1 MATILSIL
9 VYFGFIIAVGTF
21 FAKRNNNLNEYIIG
35 NRSNN
40 KWVTAISAQASD
52 MSSWLLMGLPGAIY
66 LSGLSAASGVWTA
79 IGLVIGTFLN
89 WHFVAE
95 KLRRYSALA
104 GDAITLPQYFE
115 NRFGDKTNLLR
126 VISGIIIIVFCTLY
140 TASGLNAGG
149 KLFAIIFPS
158 LSYQA
163 ALLCTLLIVVL
174 YTVIGGF
181 KAVCWTDLFQ
191 GMLMLIALMIIPMVV
206 LGKVD
211 PAESARNMMQA
222 GEGYFSLLMSTS
234 GESLPF
240 RSIIN
245 DLAWGLGYFGIPY
258 VLIRFMATK
267 NPASIGA
274 SKRIAM
280 VWVSISLFAS
290 CFLGVVGRIYF
301 GDAFIANP
309 SEAETIFI
317 KLALD
322 TCAPFIAGILL
333 SAILAALMSTA
344 DSQLLS
350 ASSSFTNDI
359 VKIITRSSL
368 SSRTEV
374 AISRGCIVTIS
385 IIAGYL
391 ALDENQTVMSMV
403 QYAWAGFGAAF
414 GPLVLLSLF
423 SRRMNYK
430 GAIASMVTGFLVTV
444 LWNNF
449 LASVTGVYELV
460 PGFIL
465 ALIAGLVVSHL
476 TEMPHKD
483 VLSQYDA
490 LASKKQRTL

>member
-1 MATILSIL
+1 MTTLVSII
-9 VYFGFIIAVGTF
+9 VYFVFITSVGTIF
-21 FAKRNNNLNEYIIG
+21 SKRNNNLNEYIIG
-35 NRSNN
+35 GRSNN

-52 MSSWLLMGLPGAIY
+52 MSSWLLMGLPGVLY
-66 LSGLSAASGVWTA
+66 LNGLGAASGVWTA

-89 WHFVAE
+89 WHLVAE

-104 GDAITLPQYFE
+104 SDSITIPQYFE
-115 NRFGDKTNLLR
+115 NRFNDKTNLLR
-126 VISGIIIIVFCTLY
+126 IISGVIIIVFCTLY

-158 LSYQA
+158 LSYHI
-163 ALLCTLLIVVL
+163 ALCCTLVIVVL

-191 GMLMLIALMIIPMVV
+191 GMLMLLALIIIPLVV
-206 LGKVD
+206 LGKIDAV
-211 PAESARNMMQA
+211 ESANNIKLA
-222 GEGYFSLLMSTS
+222 GEGYFSLIKNTS
-234 GESLPF
+234 GETLPLT
-240 RSIIN
+240 SIIN

-258 VLIRFMATK
+258 VLVRFMATK
-267 NPASIGA
+267 DPDTIKT

-280 VWVSISLFAS
+280 VWVVLSLGAS
-290 CFLGVVGRIYF
+290 CLLGVIGRMYF
-301 GDAFIANP
+301 GNSFINTP

-359 VKIITRSSL
+359 IKVVSKREL
-368 SSRTEV
+368 SNRAEV
-374 AISRGCIVTIS
+374 TISRGCIVAIS
-385 IIAGYL
+385 MVAAYL

-414 GPLVLLSLF
+414 GPLMLLSLF
-423 SRRMNYK
+423 YRKMNYK
-430 GAIASMVTGFLVTV
+430 GAIASMVTGFAVTI

-449 LASVTGVYELV
+449 LADITGIYELV

-465 ALIAGLVVSHL
+465 ALLAGILVSNV
-476 TEMPHKD
+476 TEPPHES
-483 VLSQYDA
+483 VLAQYDA
-490 LASKKQRTL
+490 LNTQE

>member
-1 MATILSIL
+1 MTTLISIL
-9 VYFGFIIAVGTF
+9 VYFIFITTVGAIF
-21 FAKRNNNLNEYIIG
+21 SRRNNNLNEYIIG
-35 NRSNN
+35 GRSNN

-52 MSSWLLMGLPGAIY
+52 MSSWLLMGLPGVLY
-66 LSGLSAASGVWTA
+66 LSGLGAASGVWTA
-79 IGLVIGTFLN
+79 IGLVIGTYLN
-89 WHFVAE
+89 WHLVAE
-95 KLRRYSALA
+95 KLRRYSAMA
-104 GDAITLPQYFE
+104 GDAITIPQYFE
-115 NRFGDKTNLLR
+115 NRFEDKTNLLR

-149 KLFAIIFPS
+149 KLFAIIFPAM
-158 LSYQA
+158 SYQL
-163 ALLCTLLIVVL
+163 ALCCTLLIVVL

-191 GMLMLIALMIIPMVV
+191 GMLMLCALIIIPLVV
-206 LGKVD
+206 LGKID
-211 PAESARNMMQA
+211 PVESANNIKLA
-222 GEGYFSLLMSTS
+222 GSGYFSMIRDTN
-234 GESLPF
+234 GDMLPIT
-240 RSIIN
+240 SIIN

-258 VLIRFMATK
+258 VLVRFMATK
-267 NPASIGA
+267 NPDSIKT

-280 VWVSISLFAS
+280 VWVTLSLAAS
-290 CFLGVVGRIYF
+290 CFLGVMGRMYF
-301 GDAFIANP
+301 GNSFINTP

-359 VKIITRSSL
+359 VKVVSKRKL
-368 SSRTEV
+368 SNLAEV
-374 AISRGCIVTIS
+374 TISRGCIVAIS
-385 IIAGYL
+385 VVAAYL

-414 GPLVLLSLF
+414 GPLMILSLF
-423 SRRMNYK
+423 YRKMNYK
-430 GAIASMVTGFLVTV
+430 GAIASMVTGFLVAI

-449 LASVTGVYELV
+449 LADITGIYELV

-465 ALIAGLVVSHL
+465 ALLAGIFVSNV
-476 TEMPHKD
+476 TEPPHD
-483 VLSQYDA
+483 TVLAQYDA
-490 LASKKQRTL
+490 LNTPE